1 MQKSRPG
8 CLDEFLMGDSKVL
21 TRRHQPNVSLVLYD
35 EDTMDANDCLP
46 GNPLRVLCEILQLEP
61 GTRFSYI
68 KGGFHIMKL
77 HRSELIELSARA
89 SPPRP
94 ILSGA
99 PSPFNQD
106 NLFSSL
112 SFICGFMAI
121 GSQVTAQDLSFLD
134 REKITHVLNLTA
146 CPFKP
151 EVLSSRICLQ
161 IALLDSPA
169 QDILSHIPAAID
181 FIQSAR
187 DSGGRI
193 LIHCL
198 AGISRSSAIAIAYL
212 MWQGHRSFPAAYEM
226 VRAHRPCA
234 APNLNFLGQLTI
246 FGKCLC
252 CTATTTSSPA
262 QAALLAAVCLR
273 KSPTPSPRPSG
284 PLGLQAVTTH

>member
-1 MQKSRPG
+1 MM
-8 CLDEFLMGDSKVL
+8 ESKVL
-21 TRRHQPNVSLVLYD
+21 TRRHQANVFLVLYD
-35 EDTMDANDCLP
+35 EDTTDANDCLP
-46 GNPLRVLCEILQLEP
+46 GNPLRVLCEIFQLEQT
-61 GTRFSYI
+61 TRFTYL
-68 KGGFHIMKL
+68 KGGYRML
-77 HRSELIELSARA
+77 ALQRSELIECSPRA
-89 SPPRP
+89 PPPRQS
-94 ILSGA
+94 LSGA

-106 NLFSSL
+106 NLFASL

-121 GSQVTAQDLSFLD
+121 GSQPTAQDLNFLN

-146 CPFKP
+146 SPFKP
-151 EVLSSRICLQ
+151 EVLSSRICMQ
-161 IALLDSPA
+161 IALQDSPA

-187 DSGGRI
+187 DCGGRI

-212 MWQGHRSFPAAYEM
+212 MWQGHHTFPVAYDM

-234 APNLNFLGQLTI
+234 APNLNFLGQLTM

-252 CTATTTSSPA
+252 CRAATTSSPA

-273 KSPTPSPRPSG
+273 KSPTPSPRASG
-284 PLGLQAVTTH
+284 PLGLQAVITH